1 MLKTIDSNLN
11 GSVALRNWLT
21 MCSVAVLAVF
31 ALSIAVH
38 SLASKNNNDRTLA
51 IQGLSD
57 SPDHAVRTQFGK
69 QLFMQNCSTC
79 HGADASG
86 MPKQGANLRDSV
98 FVAKRSDAQ
107 LVSFLRVGRNPGDR
121 DSVLGLTMPPRGG
134 NSNLEDDELAD
145 IVAYL
150 RLVKRTRGQSADS
163 GTSSTRILAAR

>member
-1 MLKTIDSNLN
+1 
-11 GSVALRNWLT
+11 
-21 MCSVAVLAVF
+21 MCTVAVVGVL
-31 ALSIAVH
+31 ALSLAVH
-38 SLASKNNNDRTLA
+38 SVASKSADGRELVMQDFSN
-51 IQGLSD
+51 

-79 HGADASG
+79 HGADGSG
-86 MPKQGANLRDSV
+86 MPRQGANLRDSV

-150 RLVKRTRGQSADS
+150 RLVKRTRDQSADS
-163 GTSSTRILAAR
+163 GSSTTRILAAR

>member
-1 MLKTIDSNLN
+1 
-11 GSVALRNWLT
+11 
-21 MCSVAVLAVF
+21 MCAIAVLGVL
-31 ALSIAVH
+31 ALSLAVH
-38 SLASKNNNDRTLA
+38 SVASKRAGGRVLVMQDF
-51 IQGLSD
+51 SD

-69 QLFMQNCSTC
+69 QLFMQNCSSC
-79 HGADASG
+79 HAADASG

-134 NSNLEDDELAD
+134 NANLEDDELAD

-150 RLVKRTRGQSADS
+150 RLVKRTRDRSANS
-163 GTSSTRILAAR
+163 ESSNARILAAR